1 MEILKSFFKG
11 RIKALSIVI
20 LFVVFACIAY
30 FYSSGELANKNS
42 SYLNLNDTVSYVGME
57 TCKQCHNGIHESFS
71 QTGMGKSFGHANR
84 EKSAGNFNNVKAIYD
99 SSINLWY
106 KPLWIGDSLFVH
118 EYRLKASDTVHSIK
132 RKIQYIIGSGQ
143 HTNSHLFIENGYLFQ
158 APLTFYT
165 QDQHWDLPP
174 GFEKG
179 NNSRFNRIIGLECIS
194 CHNGYPKMVSG
205 SENKYVSLPNGIDCE
220 RCHGP
225 GEIHV
230 AEKRKGLIVDTSKY
244 IDYTIVNPGK
254 LSIELQ
260 FDLCQ
265 RCHLQGNAVLKEGK
279 SFFDFKPGMHLSD
292 IMQIYLPRFENDENS
307 FIMASH
313 ADRLK
318 QSNCFIKMAE
328 KAGGANEL
336 RPYKNALT
344 CVTCHN
350 PHVSVKQTNS
360 EHFIQKCQSCHSDTK
375 SKLCSE
381 KEVLRIAKNN
391 NCISCHMPV
400 SGSIDIPHVRI
411 HDHYIRK
418 KPEPNLDLNKKK
430 FVGLSCIND
439 PLSDSLSKAQAYLQ
453 QFEKFNSENVDL
465 LDSAAKYLQQNS
477 PVSIKRNLH
486 LLIQLNY
493 LKQDFNQVIRL
504 MSKIN
509 HSELINEILRKQS
522 WSNRDAWTA
531 YRIGES
537 YSFNNQ
543 WKEAELYYGIAFKLA
558 PYYFEFA
565 NKFGTAAMNNNN
577 RKTAKLV
584 FTSLIRENPLF
595 APGWSNYGYVRLLE
609 GFPDE
614 AEYAYKK
621 AIALN
626 MDYVPAQ
633 LNLAGLYLYR
643 GNKVDAKKILI
654 RVLELEPKNSQ
665 AKEILTSLDE

>member
-1 MEILKSFFKG
+1 MKIPISFFKG
-11 RIKALSIVI
+11 RIKALSIVF

-30 FYSSGELANKNS
+30 YYSSGDLAGNNS

-84 EKSAGNFNNVKAIYD
+84 EKSSGDFKSGKAVYD

-106 KPLWIGDSLFVH
+106 KPLWVNDSLFVH
-118 EYRLKASDTVHSIK
+118 EYRLQGYDTVHSTK

-143 HTNSHLFIENGYLFQ
+143 HTNSHLFTENGYLFQ

-165 QDQHWDLPP
+165 QDLHWDLPP

-179 NNSRFNRIIGLECIS
+179 NNVRFNRIIGLECIS
-194 CHNGYPKMVSG
+194 CHNGYPKMVIG

-230 AEKRKGLIVDTSKY
+230 AEKRKGLLVDTSKF

-328 KAGGANEL
+328 KAGGENEL

-350 PHVSVKQTNS
+350 PHISVKQTNAD
-360 EHFIQKCQSCHSDTK
+360 HFIQKCQSCHSDSK

-381 KEVLRIAKNN
+381 NESIRIIQKN

-418 KPEPNLDLNKKK
+418 KPEPNLDLNNRK

-465 LDSAAKYLQQNS
+465 LDSAANYLQQNT
-477 PVSIKRNLH
+477 PDLILKNLH

-493 LKQDFNQVIRL
+493 LKQDFNHVIRL
-504 MSKIN
+504 ISKVD
-509 HSELINEILRKQS
+509 HSRLINEVLNKQS

-537 YSFNNQ
+537 YSFNSQ
-543 WKEAELYYGIAFKLA
+543 WNEAELYYGIAFRLA
-558 PYYFEFA
+558 PFYFEFA

-577 RKTAKLV
+577 KATAKFI
-584 FTSLIRENPLF
+584 FTYLIRENPLF
-595 APGWSNYGYVRLLE
+595 APGWSNYGYMRLVE
-609 GFPDE
+609 GFPEE
-614 AEYAYKK
+614 AELAYKK
-621 AIALN
+621 ALALN

-633 LNLAGLYLYR
+633 MNLAGLYLYR
-643 GNKVDAKKILI
+643 GNIVDAKKILN
-654 RVLELEPKNSQ
+654 RVLELEPKNIQ
-665 AKEILTSLDE
+665 AMKILASLVE